1 MTTRRIKLGSVAGLR
16 VRNDVFYLKIILENA
31 NGVGVICCPSAVG
44 GRGKGNEMLRVRCE
58 SLARMG
64 HALDKLYTNLLL
76 AEQRDLAQAE
86 YELSKMHKMIRQ
98 HCLHNGRP
106 VAFSEPHGPFPID
119 IGRDLPG

>member
-1 MTTRRIKLGSVAGLR
+1 MLSV
-16 VRNDVFYLKIILENA
+16 
-31 NGVGVICCPSAVG
+31 CG
-44 GRGKGNEMLRVRCE
+44 GRQREGNEMLRVRCE

-64 HALDKLYTNLLL
+64 HELDKLYTNLLL

-98 HCLHNGRP
+98 HRRSCPQCLHNERP
-106 VAFSEPHGPFPID
+106 VAFSEPHGPFPMD